1 MGDMM
6 SDGTKLVGIAGVFD
20 DPDTLIHAARAVR
33 DSGYAKWDC
42 HTPYPIHG
50 LEKAMGLPS
59 SKVPRIALTG
69 GFIGACAALGMQ
81 WWMSAVDYPVVIGG
95 KEFFSWPAFV
105 PITFE
110 LFVLFSAFT
119 IIGCLFK
126 FCKLGRWSSP
136 LYDAGVMELVTRD
149 KYAVVL
155 ESQDPQFEEQ
165 SARNLLAQAG
175 CEDIRRLLEPEQ
187 EEPLF

>member
-1 MGDMM
+1 M
-6 SDGTKLVGIAGVFD
+6 SDGMKLVGLAGVIE
-20 DPDTLIHAARAVR
+20 DPDTLIHVAETVR
-33 DSGYAKWDC
+33 DNGYAKWDC
-42 HTPYPIHG
+42 HTPYPVHG
-50 LEKAMGLPS
+50 LEKAMGLPG

-69 GFIGACAALGMQ
+69 GLIGACVAMGMQ
-81 WWMSAVDYPVVIGG
+81 WWMSASDYPVVIGG

-119 IIGCLFK
+119 IMGCLVK
-126 FCKLGRWSSP
+126 FCRLGKWSSP

-155 ESQDPQFEEQ
+155 ESCDAKFDEKG
-165 SARNLLAQAG
+165 SWDLLERAG
-175 CEDIRRLLEPEQ
+175 CQDIRRLYESLED
-187 EEPLF
+187 EPLF

>member
-1 MGDMM
+1 
-6 SDGTKLVGIAGVFD
+6 
-20 DPDTLIHAARAVR
+20 
-33 DSGYAKWDC
+33 
-42 HTPYPIHG
+42 
-50 LEKAMGLPS
+50 MGLPD

-69 GFIGACAALGMQ
+69 GAIGACGAMGMQ
-81 WWMSAVDYPVVIGG
+81 WWMSAADYPVVIGG

-110 LFVLFSAFT
+110 LFVLISAFT
-119 IIGCLFK
+119 IMGCLVK
-126 FCKLGRWSSP
+126 FCGLGKWSSP

-155 ESQDPQFEEQ
+155 ESSDAQFDEQ
-165 SARNLLAQAG
+165 SARALLEKVG
-175 CEDIRRLLEPEQ
+175 CQDIRPLHEPEK